1 MGFLGRCYHCGQ
13 LLRAA
18 STLRYHG
25 ATILTG
31 AVILDSSC
39 GTFYFG
45 SRGLGREGGARYCF
59 DGFSGA
65 LLRDYMHTH
74 ALTTLEVMGPG
85 RMELINKAE

>member
-1 MGFLGRCYHCGQ
+1 VDSSCSACDSCRLRRCPD
-13 LLRAA
+13 AA
-18 STLRYHG
+18 
-25 ATILTG
+25 
-31 AVILDSSC
+31 ILDSSC